1 MLVGRKQE
9 QSLVQDEYGRQVEVV
24 EVLVGR
30 KQEQSLEA
38 EQVFKLS
45 LWLKCLLVENRR
57 QKNMIRKTY
66 KYRIYPKKSQI
77 RRLENHFSMLRHL
90 YNMAL
95 ADRISLYKEKG
106 ETMSLF
112 AQYEMIP
119 KLKQEREWYQDVNT
133 HVLRMAIKR
142 VDEAYKAFFRRVKK
156 GEKPGFPKF
165 KKKGQWNS
173 LTYPS
178 YNKKPSN
185 VITAPKIGEIKTVYH
200 RTVPDNAKIKT
211 MTISQ
216 EGKKWY
222 ACFSMEIPFDPEPK
236 DIKSKVVGGRLVAC
250 NGDEK
255 PLNTIGIDMG
265 LIDFIYTSEGESIP
279 APRIL
284 RKSEKRLKRLQRRL
298 AKEKKG
304 TPKRKKLLN
313 AISKAH
319 AKIKNQRSDFLHKTS
334 NNLLAGS
341 DIVCH
346 EKLNIKGM
354 STRPKPIQDENGKY
368 LPNRASIKAGLNKS
382 INDAGWARFLTF
394 LDYKAKEQEKLV
406 IPVPAKY
413 TSQKCSGCGEIVKK
427 SLSIRTHKCT
437 ACDLVLNRDHNAA
450 INIKAL
456 GLESLEPKGL

>member
-1 MLVGRKQE
+1 M
-9 QSLVQDEYGRQVEVV
+9 
-24 EVLVGR
+24 
-30 KQEQSLEA
+30 
-38 EQVFKLS
+38 
-45 LWLKCLLVENRR
+45 C
-57 QKNMIRKTY
+57 
-66 KYRIYPKKSQI
+66 
-77 RRLENHFSMLRHL
+77 RHL
-90 YNMAL
+90 YNL
-95 ADRISLYKEKG
+95 GLEQRINHYKEKG
-106 ETMSLF
+106 ETITLYTQSRILPGLKEERPWYNDVY
-112 AQYEMIP
+112 AQV
-119 KLKQEREWYQDVNT
+119 LQDV
-133 HVLRMAIKR
+133 LSRLDK
-142 VDEAYKAFFRRVKK
+142 AYKNFFRRVKK

-165 KKKGQWNS
+165 KKKGQWHS
-173 LTYPS
+173 ITYPQ
-178 YNKKPSN
+178 YHKIPGNI
-185 VITAPKIGEIKTVYH
+185 ITVPKIGEIKTVYH
-200 RTVPDNAKIKT
+200 RAIPEDSKVKT
-211 MTISQ
+211 MTISK
-216 EGKKWY
+216 EGGKWY
-222 ACFSMEIPFDPEPK
+222 ACFSVQIPFDPEPK

-334 NNLLAGS
+334 NNILAGS

-354 STRPKPIQDENGKY
+354 SARPKPIQDENGKF